1 MSDRMRARLSCKK
14 GPFSVEDDFFLQLL
28 QNKKYFLQ
36 KVLYNFS
43 VIKYTT
49 TITNKET

>member
-1 MSDRMRARLSCKK
+1 MRDKMRARPSCKK
-14 GPFSVEDDFFLQLL
+14 GPFPLKMIFFCSFR
-28 QNKKYFLQ
+28 KIKYNFLQ